1 MIGLRILILQSSS
14 AARRIALLRFGGV
27 PMSSII
33 DSTLRA
39 KKSGIVSIAALSRVT
54 VCIDT
59 EMIIKNIK
67 TVTLKIANKRRKS
80 E

>member
-1 MIGLRILILQSSS
+1 
-14 AARRIALLRFGGV
+14 
-27 PMSSII
+27 MSSII

-67 TVTLKIANKRRKS
+67 TVTLKIASNRRKS